1 MTFSPP
7 IAFSSAS
14 WPRASCSEVV
24 GRFLGSLDWQ
34 GKLADSVSSPR
45 SMVLTG
51 APGSPDFLSRLM
63 ASPRFM
69 RLSVKK
75 AAHAVSS
82 RSRATGNPGSPKRT
96 WAENDVFRML
106 SLHARELLLAPTA
119 FCRRAEALEGAAPRL
134 SRPMYAAAN
143 MGHPSREWASL
154 FVQGPV
160 VKTEN
165 R

>member
-51 APGSPDFLSRLM
+51 APRLPGFPVEIDGFSEIHAAFREESRTRGFVPE
-63 ASPRFM
+63 PRNRKSGFAQAYLG
-69 RLSVKK
+69 RKRCFSNAFTPCARALTRPNSILPQ
-75 AAHAVSS
+75 S
-82 RSRATGNPGSPKRT
+82 RSVGRGC
-96 WAENDVFRML
+96 
-106 SLHARELLLAPTA
+106 APSFSA
-119 FCRRAEALEGAAPRL
+119 HVRCGEHGAPVQ
-134 SRPMYAAAN
+134 
-143 MGHPSREWASL
+143 GVG
-154 FVQGPV
+154 FVVCSGPV